1 MTIEKASVR
10 IMRSYNYNNFEVCLE
25 GTGDPGELR
34 RECQR
39 LVDEA
44 LEAYKQAREME
55 QVLEM
60 QRLEAERNGRRLREA
75 EDAYARLS
83 QIPEEERIAAVAD
96 FIREWEFGDL
106 FHRIACGEYYD
117 VPTSNF
123 ELPF

>member
-1 MTIEKASVR
+1 M
-10 IMRSYNYNNFEVCLE
+10 E
-25 GTGDPGELR
+25 GAGDPSELR

-55 QVLEM
+55 RVIEDG
-60 QRLEAERNGRRLREA
+60 RLAAERNGRRLREA
-75 EDAYARLS
+75 EDAYVKLS
-83 QIPEEERIAAVAD
+83 QIPEEERIESVKD

-117 VPTSNF
+117 IPTSNF